1 MSNETAEK
9 SEPTDATQELAIA
22 ARYAMIHVQEL
33 REAWRTGAIS
43 EHDGKGGTRSNRNV
57 DVERRLANALNSW
70 ARSDAS
76 KSDRCN

>member
-1 MSNETAEK
+1 MSIETAENC
-9 SEPTDATQELAIA
+9 EPVDATKELTIA
-22 ARYAMIHVQEL
+22 ARYALIHVQEL

-43 EHDGKGGTRSNRNV
+43 EHDGKGGSRSNRNV
-57 DVERRLANALNSW
+57 DVEVRLSNALNSW